1 MADPFADIPMA
12 GKANQADP
20 FADIPSAEKPTKRK
34 PTFAEAAYPEFLPK
48 PETFKQFG
56 REVST
61 PQGAMRLVRPTVEA
75 VGTGAGAA
83 LGSFLGPAGT
93 VAGAGL
99 GYGITQEALG
109 AVDEY
114 LGLRKPR
121 TPSQA
126 FTEAGKSV
134 LTGAAFEAGGR
145 GVIQPLV
152 ERGARAVTRGTGA
165 LADIGRFGEIR
176 AGTIARQSLGQDLAK
191 ARQVLSA
198 AADDL
203 TASQALADMNQP
215 VTQALLQ
222 RASARDPK
230 FFTTL
235 LGEQEARRL
244 AQLQQIAGGPDQT
257 AARAARQELKDLL
270 NKTLIPTL
278 EREIGAANIAG
289 KLQPKFQAEAARMGE
304 AAASKVEDV
313 RRFTAAGDRA
323 RETQVFPVPGQPRA
337 PQRYTYMGELAQRA
351 DDVAN
356 QAAEAS
362 LRFGEARN
370 FAEAANASLA
380 AHGLKPL
387 RSEPIIQALES
398 RLADPKVAPGNR
410 DLQVSLRRI
419 GQELRQWTDQNGVI
433 DAWAIDTIRKNA
445 VNGVV
450 QRLYPAAD
458 KATQKRVAA
467 DIIEQTRPLLIDAVE
482 QAGGTGY
489 RRYLRDYALG
499 MQAIGQTK
507 LGADAMKLYLTEPKT
522 FVELVEG
529 NRPEL
534 VERIFGPGNYNIAK
548 ELSID
553 IQQRLG
559 SVAREVK
566 RGEEIARQATA
577 GEAALVDLIKENLP
591 NFRLPNIFSVLATTT
606 NKALAILEKKLGRDT
621 LNALTEGAKSAQNFE
636 RLLNTLPTVERTRV
650 LQVLNDP
657 ATWAP
662 LRATAGATAAG
673 MQEANKKKTAI
684 QPSQMGGVTAMPS
697 PF

>member
-1 MADPFADIPMA
+1 M
-12 GKANQADP
+12 NDP
-20 FADIPSAEKPTKRK
+20 FADIPSSSRSGQSDPFADIPPKKEQKPRA
-34 PTFAEAAYPEFLPK
+34 TFAEAAYPEFLPK
-48 PETFKQFG
+48 PETIKQFG

-61 PQGAMRLVRPTVEA
+61 PQGAMKLIRPTAEA
-75 VGTGAGAA
+75 IGTTGGAA
-83 LGSFLGPAGT
+83 LGTFLGPAGT

-99 GYGITQEALG
+99 GYGLTQEALG
-109 AVDEY
+109 LIEERM
-114 LGLRKPR
+114 GLRKPR

-126 FTEAGKSV
+126 ATEAAKNV
-134 LTGAAFEAGGR
+134 LTGATFEAAGR

-152 ERGARAVTRGTGA
+152 ERGARAVARGTGA
-165 LADIGRFGEIR
+165 LADIGRFGDIR
-176 AGTIARQSLGQDLAK
+176 AGKIARESLGQDLMK
-191 ARQVLSA
+191 ARQVLAA

-203 TASQALADMNQP
+203 TASQALAGMNQP

-222 RASARDPK
+222 RAAARDPK
-230 FFTTL
+230 FFTKL
-235 LGEQEARRL
+235 LGEQEAQRL
-244 AQLQQIAGGPDQT
+244 ATLQQIAGGADQT
-257 AARAARQELKDLL
+257 AARMARQELKDLL

-278 EREIGAANIAG
+278 ERELGAANIAG
-289 KLQPKFQAEAARMGE
+289 KLQPKFQAEAERMGE

-387 RSEPIIQALES
+387 KSEPIIQSLER

-410 DLQVSLRRI
+410 DLQVSLRQI

-450 QRLYPAAD
+450 RRLYPNAD
-458 KATQKRVAA
+458 AATQKRVAA
-467 DIIEQTRPLLIDAVE
+467 DIVEQTRPLLIDAVE
-482 QAGGTGY
+482 DAGGTGY
-489 RRYLRDYALG
+489 RRYLRDYSLG

-507 LGADAMKLYLTEPKT
+507 LGADAMKLYLNEPKT

-529 NRPEL
+529 NRPEI
-534 VERIFGPGNYNIAK
+534 VERIFGPNSYNIFK
-548 ELSID
+548 ELSVD
-553 IQQRLG
+553 VQQRLG
-559 SVAREVK
+559 KVAADVK
-566 RGEEIARQATA
+566 RGEEITRQAA
-577 GEAALVDLIKENLP
+577 SGEAALVDLIKENLP
-591 NFRLPNIFSVLATTT
+591 SFRLPNIFSVLATTT
-606 NKALAILEKKLGRDT
+606 NKALAILERKLGKDT
-621 LNALTEGAKSAQNFE
+621 LNALTEGAKSAGNFQ
-636 RLLNTLPTVERTRV
+636 RLLDTLPTVERTRV
-650 LQVLNDP
+650 LAVLNDP

-662 LRATAGATAAG
+662 FRETAGGVAAG
-673 MQEANKKKTAI
+673 MAEARRKKPAT
-684 QPSQMGGVTAMPS
+684 QPSQMGGVTAMQS